1 MQPGQY
7 DFTIYQGA
15 TLSKV
20 LTWKDSSGTVINLTG
35 YTAAMQIRDEHG
47 ALVLD
52 VGLLSG
58 GLVINGTAG
67 TVTITIPGVTTTT
80 LGFDS
85 AKYDL
90 KLTSAAATRLL
101 EGTVLLSK
109 QVTQ

>member
-1 MQPGQY
+1 MQPGKY

-20 LTWKDSSGTVINLTG
+20 LTWKDSSGNVINLTG

-47 ALVLD
+47 ALILD
-52 VGLLSG
+52 VGLLTG

-67 TVTITIPGVTTTT
+67 TVTITIPAATTST
-80 LGFDS
+80 LAFDS

-90 KLTSAAATRLL
+90 KLSTSTATRLL
-101 EGTVLLSK
+101 EGAVTLSK